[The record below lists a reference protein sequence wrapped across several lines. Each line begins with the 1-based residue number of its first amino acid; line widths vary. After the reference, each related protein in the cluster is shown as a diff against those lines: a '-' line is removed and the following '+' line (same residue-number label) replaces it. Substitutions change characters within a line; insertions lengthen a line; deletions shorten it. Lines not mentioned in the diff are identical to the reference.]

1 MDEFDKGEL
10 SHTRSLAPSSP
21 KMELAQEVVDVSPE
35 EIPHLLDYWQ
45 VIIKHRWVVLS
56 SLLIVFATVAIGTL
70 KQKPLYEGKVL
81 IEINPEEPNVLNF
94 KEILQLSSADI
105 YS

>member
-1 MDEFDKGEL
+1 MDELEKGEL
-10 SHTRSLAPSSP
+10 TQTQSLVPSSP
-21 KMELAQEVVDVSPE
+21 KMELAHEVVDVSPE
-35 EIPHLLDYWQ
+35 EVPHLLDYWQ
-45 VIIKHRWVVLS
+45 VILKHRWVVLS

-81 IEINPEEPNVLNF
+81 IEVNPEEPSVLNF
-94 KEILQLSSADI
+94 KEILQVGSADI